1 MHGGDIQAIKDYAQ
15 AGQVRFYLKMSKIST
30 TFRILH
36 CVTLNWG
43 FAFELTQFLQG
54 GYCEVSGREL
64 AFSQNPIRF
73 VPRDW
78 FVSDS
83 LFPFP
88 SSFPAKK
95 LQMEGKLN
103 YVIASSK
110 TFGKY
115 FQILSHSQL
124 TNIHLLTTL
133 STSVLPLFASSP
145 LLIAILK
152 LRELLIF
159 NKQFS

>member
-103 YVIASSK
+103 YVIASFE

-115 FQILSHSQL
+115 FQILPPRHF
-124 TNIHLLTTL
+124 TNKSFRLNL
-133 STSVLPLFASSP
+133 
-145 LLIAILK
+145 
-152 LRELLIF
+152 
-159 NKQFS
+159 